1 MAKGRTAAKKVID
14 ITPNEKPPVSTEL
27 VNHIQEKNLP
37 VAISEKIVEILSP
50 VFLQLKDWDEK
61 VESIEIVDEN
71 DKKGML
77 TAAESRKFVKATRID
92 IKNQVDDQIKL
103 IKEDMQPYLDNIEG
117 WKTVFQFAEA
127 VMKNIEAKALVKE
140 KYADQLKQKRIDDL
154 RSARAVIA
162 EPLKIYLG
170 YTVDFGM
177 ISEEEFD
184 RLIKNAKLAKKAD
197 DDEKEE
203 ASKEEARKA
212 LELENEKRYTNR
224 LNMIYSIGMK
234 KGDNSFFYGH
244 YLILED
250 TIRNTED
257 FDTLFSGIEAKVN
270 EIKAE
275 EKKVQEEEARK
286 AKEIADAET
295 ARLQKAADDAKLA
308 AEAKRTFINGRI
320 AQIHGA
326 TIRQDG
332 LYVQYKDDKPTVS
345 FLIGYEEIYTTEP
358 EAWEAFVFNQNTA
371 WTNFNEDF
379 RLWKEAQ
386 DKIRIDAEAQRIA
399 DQKQKDDDALAAKQ
413 EALKAQVQAEMS
425 DKDKLESLIKEIQ
438 IFSTKISNEFIFT
451 SEMGNTIKNNVISL
465 FGKIIEF
472 IKQKK

>member
-14 ITPNEKPPVSTEL
+14 ITPDEKPQVSTEL

-77 TAAESRKFVKATRID
+77 TASESRKFVKATRID

-140 KYADQLKQKRIDDL
+140 KYADQLKQKKIDDL

-162 EPLKIYLG
+162 EPLKLYLG
-170 YTVDFGM
+170 FTVDFGM
-177 ISEEEFD
+177 ISDEEFEK
-184 RLIKNAKLAKKAD
+184 LIKNAKLAKKAD

-212 LELENEKRYTNR
+212 LELENEKRYSNR
-224 LNMIYSIGMK
+224 LNMVYSIGMK

-244 YLILED
+244 YLVLED
-250 TIRNTED
+250 MIRNTED
-257 FDTLFSGIEAKVN
+257 FDTLFTGIEAKVN
-270 EIKAE
+270 EIKSE

-308 AEAKRTFINGRI
+308 AEAKRAEINERI
-320 AQIHGA
+320 SHIYGA

-332 LYVQYKDDKPTVS
+332 LYAQYQDDAQTVS
-345 FLIGYEEIYTTEP
+345 FLIGYEDIYIMSDD
-358 EAWEAFVFNQNTA
+358 AWESFASNHNA
-371 WTNFNEDF
+371 AYIKFNEEY
-379 RLWKEAQ
+379 RLWKDAQ
-386 DKIRIDAEAQRIA
+386 DKLRIEAEAQRIA

-425 DKDKLESLIKEIQ
+425 DKDKLESLVKEIQ
-438 IFSTKISNEFIFT
+438 HFTTKISNEFIFT